1 MNRHKSVYILTMLL
15 FGSIGL
21 FVKGIPLS
29 AGQIALA
36 RGFIGSLCLLV
47 AGFLIKQ
54 KPSWKAIRPNLIK
67 LVLSGAAIG
76 FNWIFLFEAYQYTT
90 IATATICYYF
100 APVIVIM
107 MTPFI
112 LKERTNILRILCILI
127 ALGGMVVLVGEGLG
141 GGKNDLLGIM
151 FGLMAAVLYASV
163 VITNKFIKG
172 LSGLETT
179 LIQISSATIVLLP
192 YILLT
197 EELQYHML
205 KGGSFILVLVVG
217 VVHTGLSYLMYFT
230 TLRKLS
236 TQTAAAFSYI
246 DPISAILFSAILLQE
261 PLTLYQIL
269 GGIMVLGSTFLS
281 EMSEN
286 NKRWIKFL
294 HKEKEVKTE
303 KDLL

>member
-1 MNRHKSVYILTMLL
+1 MNRTKFVYIITMLL

-29 AGQIALA
+29 SGQIALS
-36 RGFIGSLCLLV
+36 RGFIGSLCLLI
-47 AGFLIKQ
+47 AGFLLKQ
-54 KPSWKAIRPNLIK
+54 RPSWKVIRPNLIK

-107 MTPFI
+107 MGPLI
-112 LKERTNILRILCILI
+112 LKERTNIIRISCILI
-127 ALGGMVVLVGEGLG
+127 ALGGMIVLVGDGLG
-141 GGKNDLLGIM
+141 GGRNDLLGII
-151 FGLMAAVLYASV
+151 FGLMAAVLYAGV

-179 LIQISSATIVLLP
+179 LIQISSATVVLLP

-197 EELQYHML
+197 EKLQFHL
-205 KGGSFILVLVVG
+205 LNGGSIILVLLMG
-217 VVHTGLSYLMYFT
+217 MVHTGLSYLMYFT

-236 TQTAAAFSYI
+236 TQTAAVFSYI

-261 PLTLYQIL
+261 PLTLHQIL
-269 GGIMVLGSTFLS
+269 GGFMVLGSTFLS
-281 EMSEN
+281 EISEGIRSKVKWSN
-286 NKRWIKFL
+286 
-294 HKEKEVKTE
+294 KEKEV
-303 KDLL
+303 